1 MIAGLVKGTLL
12 CTEESPR
19 KTPFTALNHPASCS
33 VAVLNGLARGQVVVF
48 SLKLAVEP
56 AGQITQRFSH
66 ALLGAVGGRL
76 PGRAITVDVH
86 GHGVFVVV
94 ATAVADLG
102 SELVEV
108 PPLDGLQPVGYAM
121 QRRVRRGV
129 VPDARGRALGVG
141 PVTFEA
147 SPVALAPEA

>member
-1 MIAGLVKGTLL
+1 
-12 CTEESPR
+12 
-19 KTPFTALNHPASCS
+19 
-33 VAVLNGLARGQVVVF
+33 
-48 SLKLAVEP
+48 
-56 AGQITQRFSH
+56 
-66 ALLGAVGGRL
+66 
-76 PGRAITVDVH
+76 
-86 GHGVFVVV
+86 VVV

-147 SPVALAPEA
+147 GLMQSTA